1 LKLCFLNNE
10 GEKNKK
16 MNLLI
21 LDSRADAYKKALL
34 PKFPEVSIHSA
45 QKEEEIGDFIEKADI
60 LLTIRISDKLI
71 KKASK
76 LKWIQA
82 LTTGVDYIINL
93 PSLKKEVVITST
105 RGIHGPQVSEM
116 AFLLMLAL
124 NRNFPEVVRNQDKAV
139 WERWPGKLLWKK
151 KVGILGIGVIG
162 EEIARKCKAFDMK
175 VFGIDIVKRKVES
188 IDIFYGPED
197 IINVAKEVDY
207 FIIVA
212 PFTPQTEKMV
222 DSKVLSAMK
231 PTAFFLNLGRGEIV
245 DEEALI
251 QALNSGKIAGAALD
265 TFWAEPL
272 PKDHPFWGMKNV
284 IVSPHV
290 AGMSDVYV
298 EQALSIFEENLRRFL
313 KGERRSLI
321 NLVEWQKK

>member
-1 LKLCFLNNE
+1 
-10 GEKNKK
+10 

-21 LDSRADAYKKALL
+21 LDPRADEYKKALL

-45 QKEEEIGDFIEKADI
+45 KKEEEIGDFIEKADI
-60 LLTIRISDKLI
+60 LLVIRISNELI

-93 PSLKKEVVITST
+93 PSLKKEVIVTST
-105 RGIHGPQVSEM
+105 RGMHGPQVSEM

-124 NRNFPEVVRNQDKAV
+124 NRNFPEVVRNQDKGI
-139 WERWPGKLLWKK
+139 WERWPGRLLWKK
-151 KVGILGIGVIG
+151 KVGVLGVGVIG
-162 EEIARKCKAFDMK
+162 EEIARKCKVFGME
-175 VFGIDIVKRKVES
+175 VFGIDIVRRKVES
-188 IDIFYGPED
+188 VDIFYGSED

-231 PTAFFLNLGRGEIV
+231 PTAFLLNLGRGEIV

-251 QALNSGKIAGAALD
+251 QALNSGRIAGAGLD
-265 TFWAEPL
+265 TYCQEPL
-272 PKDHPFWGMKNV
+272 PKGHPFWGMKNV

-290 AGMSDVYV
+290 AGMSDIYV
-298 EQALSIFEENLRRFL
+298 EQALLIFEENLRRFL
-313 KGERRSLI
+313 KGERRNLI
-321 NLVEWQKK
+321 NLVEW